1 MASYYLDSAPTLR
14 YGPGGLPP
22 PVNPVPFNPSIGP
35 APFNP
40 SIGPAPFNPSIGP
53 APSINPVTPMPVT
66 PIPGPLFPN
75 PPLTPIPGPI
85 FPNGPG
91 GACLP
96 GYKRVTCYEESND
109 LVTSLWG
116 LLVVAVV
123 AFVVFCP
130 LMFRATNTIFG
141 GYLGTNNLA
150 LGGTSPNWIGWLL
163 HVIVGSLVG
172 YGLTVL
178 LMKLLKKPPVRSSKC
193 EKK

>member
-1 MASYYLDSAPTLR
+1 MASYYLDSAPTLQ
-14 YGPGGLPP
+14 YGSGGLPP
-22 PVNPVPFNPSIGP
+22 KPKPVNPI
-35 APFNP
+35 
-40 SIGPAPFNPSIGP
+40 
-53 APSINPVTPMPVT
+53 PVTPMPVT
-66 PIPGPLFPN
+66 PIVYTSV
-75 PPLTPIPGPI
+75 PPPPPAPTPVTPIPTPVTL
-85 FPNGPG
+85 P
-91 GACLP
+91 CQP
-96 GYKRVTCYEESND
+96 GYTMVTCYEESND

-178 LMKLLKKPPVRSSKC
+178 LMKLLKKAPVRSSKC
-193 EKK
+193 EKNK